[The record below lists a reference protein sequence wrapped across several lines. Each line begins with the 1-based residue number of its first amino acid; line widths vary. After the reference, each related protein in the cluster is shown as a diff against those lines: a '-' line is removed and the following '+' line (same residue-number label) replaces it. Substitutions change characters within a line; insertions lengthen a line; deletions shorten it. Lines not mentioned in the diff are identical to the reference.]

1 MSLFY
6 HCIIPVGG
14 FLYGYTF
21 STPESCKMP
30 SVSPKSCRM
39 IPSRLLKMA
48 VMQNFTAKVDWNL
61 LNCHIRAHRWA
72 CVPNVS
78 RHALVRDRPTVV
90 EGILQWRISVS
101 GIAKKKKGNCSSIP
115 VFYTVN
121 SLSKIITT
129 TFWKKK
135 KMLAV
140 LNYCWWP
147 TTFFA
152 FLQINCF
159 IL

>member
-30 SVSPKSCRM
+30 SVSPESCRT
-39 IPSRLLKMA
+39 ISSRLLKMA
-48 VMQNFTAKVDWNL
+48 MMLNFTAKVDWDL
-61 LNCHIRAHRWA
+61 LNCHIQAHWWA
-72 CVPNVS
+72 HVPNV
-78 RHALVRDRPTVV
+78 TVV
-90 EGILQWRISVS
+90 ERILQWRISVS
-101 GIAKKKKGNCSSIP
+101 GIAKKRKKKKGNCSSIP

-135 KMLAV
+135 NVSSFKLLLVANNIFCIPANKLFYTV
-140 LNYCWWP
+140 KWRWV
-147 TTFFA
+147 
-152 FLQINCF
+152 
-159 IL
+159 